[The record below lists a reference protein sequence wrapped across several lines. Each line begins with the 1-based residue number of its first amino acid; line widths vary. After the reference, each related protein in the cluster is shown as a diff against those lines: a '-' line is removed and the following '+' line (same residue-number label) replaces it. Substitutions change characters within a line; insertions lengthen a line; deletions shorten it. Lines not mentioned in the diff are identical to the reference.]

1 MIFSRILPILSFTI
15 GTSALLFQITVLYPW
30 HVELDRDFQILKKA
44 QEEQLDFYHKKRLE
58 KLDEINGRIDN
69 LLGGVR
75 ELKELKKKSDLV
87 WWFKKCIFLGDI
99 LSFGSYCIW
108 VRKMKNENRKYYDNF
123 GSF

>member
-44 QEEQLDFYHKKRLE
+44 QEEQLDFYHKNRLE

-69 LLGGVR
+69 LLGAVR

-87 WWFKKCIFLGDI
+87 
-99 LSFGSYCIW
+99 
-108 VRKMKNENRKYYDNF
+108 
-123 GSF
+123 